1 MQTLREKVYD
11 LAAKERK
18 TDQEIA
24 ELLNLER
31 GRVNKW
37 INELKEPSSEF
48 YNLALYNQILFERNY
63 LKGFVD
69 KDFLEDIAKL
79 SFQGMTFIEIAAL
92 FGTTENTILK
102 VLASYNNKNSSI
114 YNPKLYKKILLS
126 NSKNM
131 EISEKEIFK
140 KFNGLIHNG
149 VNLNKISSSSIV
161 KKFYRQQ
168 NARRVIETLLKS
180 DFTATDQYIAT
191 TCGVSSSFVSEILR
205 GHDDDRLGYALFGEE
220 VMQLIKQKRF
230 ERTETNRQQS
240 CLNIASNNPLSHD
253 EQVKLSTIS
262 QNINFWL
269 RILFSFRLTLEEF
282 GEIVHFTNLQALSG
296 ILYNAAE
303 CQSIYYQNA
312 LNHLFSTSVT
322 SDKEQRVKAVQAY
335 LLKLQLAKTSNPVE
349 YKKLLEQIND
359 HEYKNLVKK
368 HMNGTVKNLTD
379 YDIQVILK
387 YRLKYALPVRAI
399 PFNNEVLH
407 RRCPDSLKQQ
417 LAELDRLNIDQSR
430 AYFSS
435 TKNTGLKK

>member
-1 MQTLREKVYD
+1 
-11 LAAKERK
+11 
-18 TDQEIA
+18 
-24 ELLNLER
+24 
-31 GRVNKW
+31 
-37 INELKEPSSEF
+37 
-48 YNLALYNQILFERNY
+48 
-63 LKGFVD
+63 
-69 KDFLEDIAKL
+69 
-79 SFQGMTFIEIAAL
+79 MTFIEIAAL